1 MSTYCFNEEKY
12 TIRQN
17 KFLDQIDSSNAGSIL
32 VFGYGSVLGAGT
44 KSHGAIRYLTGWD
57 SHEACS
63 LFVLSKDTRVLL
75 VSSPFMV
82 PVAKQQY
89 SNITIIYVPPT
100 QWLSTLNTEL
110 KTTLSVGLIGF
121 DEMPAAIYKSLI
133 PLVENDGCVYL
144 DEQLSLMR
152 LIKDEDE
159 IALHKK
165 GAAICDEL
173 FASLKNEYSQDT
185 AVWKTQLALE
195 TQAKRQGADYCKTW
209 LTIRPVADY
218 PRYWPE
224 EGHRIPQR
232 GDQVLFGIALSVEGH
247 WAHGIRMGA
256 IGPVNDSHQRLW
268 ALVMQMMTAGS
279 HCLQPGNAMS
289 QCEVAINEVFS
300 QYQKDRPA
308 ATIHRFRN
316 GHGLGTSYEDPLI
329 TDYFPQHFKSQPSA
343 QDNTAQLTVQPS
355 MLLELHPN
363 IFLPDIGAAAIG
375 EMILVTKDGPQN
387 LLTFPTQLFEL

>member
-12 TIRQN
+12 TARQN
-17 KFLDQIDSSNAGSIL
+17 KFLDQIDSSKAESIL
-32 VFGYGSVLGAGT
+32 VFGYGSALGAGT

-57 SHEACS
+57 SHEAFS
-63 LFVLSKDTRVLL
+63 LFVLSKDTRLLL

-82 PVAKQQY
+82 PVAKQRY
-89 SNITIIYVPPT
+89 SSIKIIYVPT
-100 QWLSTLNTEL
+100 TLWLNTLNTQL
-110 KTTLSVGLIGF
+110 QTNVSVGLIGF
-121 DEMPAAIYKSLI
+121 DEIPAAVYKSLM
-133 PLVENDGCVYL
+133 PLVASDSCVCL

-152 LIKDEDE
+152 LIKDDDE
-159 IALHKK
+159 IALHKQ

-173 FASLKNEYSQDT
+173 FASLKNEYSKNT
-185 AVWKTQLALE
+185 PIWKIQLALE
-195 TQAKRQGADYCKTW
+195 SQAKYQGADYCKTW
-209 LTIRPVADY
+209 LTIRPAADY

-224 EGHRIPQR
+224 EGHRIPQQ

-247 WAHGIRMGA
+247 WAHGIRMGS
-256 IGPVNDSHQRLW
+256 IGTVNETHQQLW
-268 ALVMQMMTAGS
+268 QVVMQMMTAAS

-289 QCEVAINEVFS
+289 QCEAAINDVFD
-300 QYQKDRPA
+300 QYQTASSAPK
-308 ATIHRFRN
+308 IHRFRN

-329 TDYFPQHFKSQPSA
+329 TDYFPQYFKSQPSV
-343 QDNTAQLTVQPS
+343 QDNTQQLTVQPA

-375 EMILVTKDGPQN
+375 EMILVTKNGPQN